1 MYQKAMDSNKVS
13 MELLN
18 LEVINR
24 NRLGKFFPFNGFNKR
39 RAAAQQFK
47 LIADLQILSENPAL
61 SLYEKGMS
69 RRSGN
74 LCATNLHM
82 NQFVLFIPEELD
94 YSL

>member
-1 MYQKAMDSNKVS
+1 MDSNKVS

-47 LIADLQILSENPAL
+47 LIADLQVLAKIQPCPCTKKGCPAVVVIVAP
-61 SLYEKGMS
+61 
-69 RRSGN
+69 RT
-74 LCATNLHM
+74 CT
-82 NQFVLFIPEELD
+82 
-94 YSL
+94 

>member
-1 MYQKAMDSNKVS
+1 MDSNKVS

-47 LIADLQILSENPAL
+47 LIADLQGLSASRAPSQLPVAIRL
-61 SLYEKGMS
+61 SI
-69 RRSGN
+69 
-74 LCATNLHM
+74 A
-82 NQFVLFIPEELD
+82 PEMAPPIAPD
-94 YSL
+94 TAPFAAPIAAP